1 MSTRETI
8 IVIGEHLY
16 FTVSDVLNRLNIKF
30 VADEVIQL
38 LKGSSFES
46 VLQPEATTIFGEAE
60 SVDKSHWSR
69 FETRVRGHLLAVL
82 LAVLSN
88 TLISTSKQL
97 TEGPSLSARFW
108 IYTVGDSRWKH
119 SCLFGA
125 LCGRLPRRWKSN
137 GAEGRGAV

>member
-60 SVDKSHWSR
+60 SVDKSH
-69 FETRVRGHLLAVL
+69 
-82 LAVLSN
+82 
-88 TLISTSKQL
+88 
-97 TEGPSLSARFW
+97 
-108 IYTVGDSRWKH
+108 
-119 SCLFGA
+119 
-125 LCGRLPRRWKSN
+125 
-137 GAEGRGAV
+137 

>member
-46 VLQPEATTIFGEAE
+46 VLQSDAATILEEAE
-60 SVDKSHWSR
+60 SADKS
-69 FETRVRGHLLAVL
+69 
-82 LAVLSN
+82 
-88 TLISTSKQL
+88 
-97 TEGPSLSARFW
+97 
-108 IYTVGDSRWKH
+108 
-119 SCLFGA
+119 
-125 LCGRLPRRWKSN
+125 RRWWFGPRARALVSRVVGGIEQHRHFN
-137 GAEGRGAV
+137 VETVDGCS